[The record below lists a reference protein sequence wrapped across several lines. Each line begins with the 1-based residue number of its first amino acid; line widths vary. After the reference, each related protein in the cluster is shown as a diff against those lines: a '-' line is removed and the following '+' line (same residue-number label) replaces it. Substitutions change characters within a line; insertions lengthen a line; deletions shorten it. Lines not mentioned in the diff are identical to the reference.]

1 MLKTQR
7 PDAAHLTQDSKDNG
21 INGWLGQSFQI
32 TQKYEGIKEVAA
44 KALGFLVGGRKK
56 TTSP

>member
-1 MLKTQR
+1 MLKTPR
-7 PDAAHLTQDSKDNG
+7 PDAAHFTQDSKDNS

-32 TQKYEGIKEVAA
+32 TQKYEGIKE
-44 KALGFLVGGRKK
+44 ALGFLVGGRKE